1 MSDADHA
8 RRHDSTRL
16 RALMISVVTGA
27 MSIMPSGA
35 VSAGDV
41 GTIRGVF
48 VTKSEKASGD
58 ASPSQTAEGAGRRCG
73 AEKEKVTP
81 LQGAI
86 VWLPAQ
92 PGLPPGEREIPEDQ
106 RVVELR
112 IKNRVWHPQLV
123 VLQKGQHLRVIN
135 EDPFRHWGIRVVKE
149 KHGKLVFGMDQT
161 LWGKGSSYA
170 EMVQKELPAF
180 EFPHLWGTGSPGGKH
195 LEKTVVFV
203 RPTAYWAVTDQ
214 DGRFEIRG
222 VPVGTWEVAAWHREH
237 YYLRFVRTNG
247 KEKYRYRGRFS
258 VTVKPRQTTD
268 TGVVTVLTEL
278 PPLVRQV
285 EDVVSELGGK
295 IRELE
300 ARIDELE
307 RQLAEAK
314 KESAASREKPSNNVE
329 SPEPK
334 K

>member
-1 MSDADHA
+1 
-8 RRHDSTRL
+8 
-16 RALMISVVTGA
+16 MISVVTGA
-27 MSIMPSGA
+27 MSIMPSGV

-48 VTKSEKASGD
+48 GTKSENASGD
-58 ASPSQTAEGAGRRCG
+58 ASPSQTAEGVGRRGG
-73 AEKEKVTP
+73 AEKEKKEKVTP
-81 LQGAI
+81 LQGVI

-135 EDPFRHWGIRVVKE
+135 EDPFHHWGIPDVKE
-149 KHGKLVFGMDQT
+149 KHGKLVFGMDQI
-161 LWGKGSSYA
+161 LWEKGSLFGSRT
-170 EMVQKELPAF
+170 EIVQKELPAF

-195 LEKTVVFV
+195 LERTVVFV

-237 YYLRFVRTNG
+237 YYLRFIRTNG
-247 KEKYRYRGRFS
+247 KEEYRDRGRFS

-278 PPLVRQV
+278 PPLVRQLK
-285 EDVVSELGGK
+285 DLVSELD
-295 IRELE
+295 IRNKELE

-314 KESAASREKPSNNVE
+314 KESAASREKPSNNVK

-334 K
+334 Q